1 MRGGRIRIPAKGIAR
16 VRSSATSYQ
25 QAREKGRERMS
36 EIHRFKE
43 DRLQEF
49 FSEMIDWE
57 FVKRV
62 EITKTVDGFKNGSGI
77 DRP

>member
-1 MRGGRIRIPAKGIAR
+1 
-16 VRSSATSYQ
+16 
-25 QAREKGRERMS
+25 MS

-62 EITKTVDGFKNGSGI
+62 EITKTVDGVIWAKVIHHRPGKYMLHALKCGFKNGSGI
-77 DRP
+77 DRHDPR